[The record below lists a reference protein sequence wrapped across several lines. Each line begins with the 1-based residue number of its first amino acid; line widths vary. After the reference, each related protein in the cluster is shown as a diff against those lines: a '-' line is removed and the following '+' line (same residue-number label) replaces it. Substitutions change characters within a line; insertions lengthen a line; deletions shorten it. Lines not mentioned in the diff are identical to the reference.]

1 MSTMKLPLGGEYCTP
16 ITDHAGMSVGD
27 RITFLT
33 ALHDPRRDVRITGTI
48 RAIYVEK
55 HPSWVGREPEGRVF
69 AEVDLDGGG
78 EERCWFWRDK
88 PLPASDVDGVLGA
101 APEGAMF

>member
-27 RITFLT
+27 RITFLV
-33 ALHDPRRDVRITGTI
+33 ARIDGRMSVSGVI
-48 RAIYVEK
+48 RELYLEK
-55 HPSWVGREPEGRVF
+55 HPSTLNWRPDGAAF
-69 AEVDLDGGG
+69 AEVELDDGRFQ
-78 EERCWFWRDK
+78 RCWFWRDK
-88 PLPASDVDGVLGA
+88 PYLAGDLDGVVGA